1 MKRILPCGRNKCKK
15 GKCSLETFYIH
26 GWHRSKKW
34 DFGHHLVPPMSSS
47 ITYRVDSAERAARGF
62 HEFSEHGYSPTPIYI
77 YDRLGEPLRDMLEEN
92 LAHIE
97 RGEICVTF
105 SSGMAAIA
113 SCLLALVK
121 SKEQI
126 LSHKVLYGCTHS
138 LFTKWLPRLDISVK
152 LIDMRDL
159 NQIEDNLTKDTRVVY
174 FETPSNP
181 DLQLIDIEKISQIV
195 HNKSNTTYV
204 VIDNSFATPFCQRP
218 LEFGADFVVH
228 SLSKDIEGF
237 GTDLGG
243 AVITRKEFLKNLLL
257 VRKDFGGVLSSRN
270 AWHILVYGLSSLHL
284 RLKHKLQSAMKV
296 AKFLENHSKVEK
308 VLYPGLNSFPQKKL
322 AHKQMKTPTGEF
334 APGTLIYFILKGT
347 IQDAKRFLDRIAKKA
362 YSITLA
368 VSLGQVKTLIE
379 SPVLM
384 THATLS
390 KKEQEEMELDERGIR
405 IAIGL
410 EDPDDIIED
419 LNNALK

>member
-1 MKRILPCGRNKCKK
+1 MRKVLPCNRYKCKNK
-15 GKCSLETFYIH
+15 KCSLETFYIH
-26 GWHRSKKW
+26 GWHKSKKW
-34 DFGHHLVPPMSSS
+34 DFSHHLVPPISSS
-47 ITYRVDSAERAARGF
+47 ITYRVDSAERAAKGF
-62 HEFSEHGYSPTPIYI
+62 HEFAEKGYSPNPIYI

-97 RGEICVTF
+97 RGEIGITF
-105 SSGMAAIA
+105 SSGMSAIA
-113 SCLLALVK
+113 SCILAVIK
-121 SKEQI
+121 TGEKI
-126 LSHKVLYGCTHS
+126 LSHKILYGCTYS
-138 LFTKWLPRLDISVK
+138 LFTTWLPRLGIDVK
-152 LIDMRDL
+152 LIDMTNLDEL
-159 NQIEDNLTKDTRVVY
+159 KSNLTKEVRIVY

-181 DLQLIDIEKISQIV
+181 NLQLIDIEKVSKIT
-195 HNKSNTTYV
+195 HNVSNETYV

-218 LEFGADFVVH
+218 IEFGADFVVH

-243 AVITRKEFLKNLLL
+243 AVITRKEFLKDLLL

-270 AWHILVYGLSSLHL
+270 AWHILVYGLSSLHI
-284 RLKHKLQSAMKV
+284 RLKHKQKSALKV
-296 AKFLENHSKVEK
+296 ARFLESHKKIERVF
-308 VLYPGLNSFPQKKL
+308 YPGLNSFPQKKL
-322 AHKQMKTPTGEF
+322 AIKQMKTPTGDF
-334 APGTLIYFILKGT
+334 APGTLIYFLLKGT
-347 IQDAKRFLDRIAKKA
+347 IQDAKKFLDKIAKEA

-390 KKEQEEMELDERGIR
+390 KKEQEEMGLNEKGIR

-410 EDPDDIIED
+410 EDPDDIIND
-419 LNNALK
+419 INNALK